1 MTITREYVTFR
12 ISDQLFGLSVIE
24 IHDVFRPTRMTP
36 VPLSGAEIAGVLNL
50 RGRIVTA
57 IDARSRLG
65 LPPRVKDKQSQML
78 AIGVEY
84 GGESFGLVVDEIGEV
99 VRLEEADMEQNP
111 VNLDA
116 TWSSVSRGV
125 YRLGDRLLVIMDI
138 DRMLAGAI
146 GADAAAA
153 A

>member
-1 MTITREYVTFR
+1 MTTQEFVTFR
-12 ISDQLFGLSVIE
+12 ICDQMFGVSVSE
-24 IHDVFRPTRMTP
+24 IHDVFRPSAMTP
-36 VPLSGAEIAGVLNL
+36 VPLSGPEIAGVLNL

-65 LPPRVKDKQSQML
+65 LPISTKSTTSQRL
-78 AIGVEY
+78 AIGVERH
-84 GGESFGLVVDEIGEV
+84 GESFGLIIDEIGEV
-99 VRLEEADMEQNP
+99 VRLEESELEQNP

-138 DRMLAGAI
+138 DRMLAGTG
-146 GADAAAA
+146 GADVAAAA
-153 A
+153 

>member
-1 MTITREYVTFR
+1 MTTREYVTFR
-12 ISDQLFGLSVIE
+12 IGGQLFGLSVTE
-24 IHDVFRPTRMTP
+24 IHDVFRPSRMTP
-36 VPLSGAEIAGVLNL
+36 VPLSGSEIAGVLNL

-65 LPPRVKDKQSQML
+65 LPPLQKDSQVQYL

-84 GGESFGLVVDEIGEV
+84 GGESFGLVIDEIGDV
-99 VRLEEADMEQNP
+99 VQLDDAQMEQNP

-116 TWSSVSRGV
+116 TWSGVSRGV

-138 DRMLAGAI
+138 DQMLAGA
-146 GADAAAA
+146 GGTDTAAAA
-153 A
+153 

>member
-1 MTITREYVTFR
+1 MIREYVTFR
-12 ISDQLFGLSVIE
+12 IGEQLFGLSVTE
-24 IHDVFRPTRMTP
+24 INDVFRPAKMTP
-36 VPLSGAEIAGVLNL
+36 VPLSGSEIAGVLNL

-65 LPPRVKDKQSQML
+65 LPPRPKNAENPGL

-84 GGESFGLVVDEIGEV
+84 GGESFGLVIDDIGDV
-99 VRLEEADMEQNP
+99 VRLDDREMEQNP

-116 TWSSVSRGV
+116 TWSGVSRGV
-125 YRLGDRLLVIMDI
+125 YRLDNRLLVIMDI
-138 DRMLAGAI
+138 DQMLAGA
-146 GADAAAA
+146 GSGDAAAA